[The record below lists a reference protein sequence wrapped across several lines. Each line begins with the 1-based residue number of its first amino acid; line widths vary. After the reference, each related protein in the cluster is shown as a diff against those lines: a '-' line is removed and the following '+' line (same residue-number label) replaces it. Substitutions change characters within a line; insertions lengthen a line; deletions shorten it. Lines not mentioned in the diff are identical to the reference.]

1 MPEYVVHTL
10 MDGMNMHGKALNGSN
25 IMVLGMAYKNDI
37 DDLRESP
44 AFDVYNL
51 LEDRGATVCYH
62 DPYCP
67 SFKRDGGEVESM
79 PLTAEL
85 LQSLDAVV
93 ITTAH
98 SNVDYQFVV
107 DNAKLVIDSR
117 NATKTLNN
125 TEGKVLRMG
134 GGRVLDN

>member
-1 MPEYVVHTL
+1 
-10 MDGMNMHGKALNGSN
+10 MHKKALNGSTV
-25 IMVLGMAYKNDI
+25 MVLGMAYKNDI

-51 LEDRGATVCYH
+51 LEDGGATVCYH

-67 SFKRDGGEVESM
+67 EFKHNDGIVESV

-85 LQSLDAVV
+85 LKSVDAIV

-98 SNVDYQFVV
+98 KNVDYQFVV
-107 DNAKLVIDSR
+107 DNANLVVDSR
-117 NATKTLNN
+117 NATKDLKN

-134 GGRVLDN
+134 GGRSMDN